1 MFLNEGLTESR
12 GWCAAFRAAWARRSK
27 RARIVHRAP
36 QAASWAQPVGFPTLI
51 VETSAM
57 PTYQYR
63 CEKCGKLFERSEHI
77 AEHADAHPPC
87 PDCKS
92 TAVQR
97 VLTAFI
103 AKTSRKS

>member
-1 MFLNEGLTESR
+1 
-12 GWCAAFRAAWARRSK
+12 
-27 RARIVHRAP
+27 
-36 QAASWAQPVGFPTLI
+36 
-51 VETSAM
+51 M